1 MPPPQMTHET
11 TTPENSTL
19 VIESQSN
26 SIQTWDSILR
36 QAIRIIAPRYRF
48 QDGVVLAWK
57 ASTDSAVSKSTEKS
71 DARYLTFF
79 LHAISRDNVV
89 RAALAVKRLL
99 NSKLN
104 AFIKQEVKSD
114 LADKSE
120 SIMNEICQGIKESIT
135 HHTNPNGG
143 T

>member
-1 MPPPQMTHET
+1 MPPPQMTPET

-57 ASTDSAVSKSTEKS
+57 ALTDSAVSESIEKS

-79 LHAISRDNVV
+79 LHAISRDNVL

-104 AFIKQEVKSD
+104 AYQPIISSNQVCRRQSRRAHSYQQMCWFVQAS
-114 LADKSE
+114 S
-120 SIMNEICQGIKESIT
+120 T
-135 HHTNPNGG
+135 
-143 T
+143 